1 VYRLSVTVQVK
12 QDGLVETD
20 EKVCEMAGIAV
31 QETQSGGAFQGH
43 CYIPVDDGHKYEER
57 L

>member
-1 VYRLSVTVQVK
+1 MSVTVQVK

-20 EKVCEMAGIAV
+20 EKVCEMEGMLV
-31 QETQSGGAFQGH
+31 QEMQKGGAFQGH
-43 CYIPVDDGHKYEER
+43 RYVPVDGGHKHKKR